1 MYSSTEPEVAREL
14 LFSLQLALQFPLWVV
29 GTTMDITERKQSVDA
44 IERLRKL
51 EAELAEKLRNVI
63 ETMPTMG
70 VDRGDRSVE

>member
-29 GTTMDITERKQSVDA
+29 GTTMDITEHKQSVDT

-70 VDRGDRSVE
+70 VDRGDRWVE